1 MSPRQLLL
9 GYSGYIRRASDAYHS
24 GCNGLDDRAGV
35 PLSFRTKIETQP
47 VHRTN
52 VVAIRWA
59 RPVGPAGRS
68 DRAIERART
77 FFRYAYAARLEYEPE

>member
-47 VHRTN
+47 VHLRS
-52 VVAIRWA
+52 VGHA
-59 RPVGPAGRS
+59 R
-68 DRAIERART
+68 
-77 FFRYAYAARLEYEPE
+77 